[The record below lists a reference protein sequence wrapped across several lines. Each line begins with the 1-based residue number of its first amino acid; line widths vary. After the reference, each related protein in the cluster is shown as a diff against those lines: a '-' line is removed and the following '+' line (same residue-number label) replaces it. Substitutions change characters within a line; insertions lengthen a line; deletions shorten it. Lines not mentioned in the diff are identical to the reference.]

1 MTFKKTALTTRAH
14 VIFNIV
20 MTIMSAALF
29 RFIGM
34 WIFFCT
40 VVMFIVAVI
49 ADPIQ
54 NNELITIDEN
64 GISCEKSGKQIWM
77 YKWDEIA
84 KLERSNRFQ
93 RPSVEIVTW
102 DDPYQPARSDHYFE
116 LCKPAK
122 EALKQYYK
130 QTSSIDEAE
139 K

>member
-84 KLERSNRFQ
+84 KLERSDRFQ

-102 DDPYQPARSDHYFE
+102 DDLYQPARSDHYFE